1 MRNDGKMP
9 SIFGG
14 LMPSLSVENA
24 ALALEYL
31 ALGVLVSAVIMIVY
45 WPEVV

>member
-1 MRNDGKMP
+1 
-9 SIFGG
+9 
-14 LMPSLSVENA
+14 MPSLSAENA

-31 ALGVLVSAVIMIVY
+31 ALSVLVGAVIMIVY